1 VKMSKLELA
10 ELKHL
15 LKRCRIITTNRI
27 VRENFCQFIG
37 IKIDNISPDNLDSL
51 NNDQFIDT
59 LLGYLERTDNTSA
72 FYQLCVTLE
81 PHFNSGELQNKL
93 NNIKD
98 KLCPKQQDNKIKQL
112 CLLVAVHEDN
122 KGIRL
127 EAWVSNNI
135 GNYLPLLKKEP
146 SILQIPSKEFPDTFR
161 KVYQNCLEEIRN
173 NDDFPCKYIS
183 KIKVFLP
190 YNLFIKNNHKISSI
204 DTLVI
209 DETVPKAAQITF
221 GEMFEV
227 TLEFLE
233 RFNEN
238 KLDNHTS
245 MWYKKCDSF
254 KEISNKSVRDI
265 LFLVTQS
272 DINNRS
278 KLKKDLLSD
287 HVVGITFINFSNLK
301 TIGEILFYNGIPF
314 ALWIRKDIKEINIE
328 QTLNDIIN
336 EVNYLENLP
345 SIIKAHLDAETA
357 NIPDINTLIQDF
369 HGRQKEET
377 LATDQL
383 LNAIFMVNRGNITDK
398 EKERLIKKLLTDL
411 GAVEDL
417 EAEKENE

>member
-1 VKMSKLELA
+1 MSKLELA

-15 LKRCRIITTNRI
+15 LKRCRIITNNRI

-161 KVYQNCLEEIRN
+161 KVYQNCLE
-173 NDDFPCKYIS
+173 
-183 KIKVFLP
+183 
-190 YNLFIKNNHKISSI
+190 
-204 DTLVI
+204 
-209 DETVPKAAQITF
+209 
-221 GEMFEV
+221 
-227 TLEFLE
+227 
-233 RFNEN
+233 
-238 KLDNHTS
+238 
-245 MWYKKCDSF
+245 
-254 KEISNKSVRDI
+254 
-265 LFLVTQS
+265 
-272 DINNRS
+272 
-278 KLKKDLLSD
+278 
-287 HVVGITFINFSNLK
+287 
-301 TIGEILFYNGIPF
+301 
-314 ALWIRKDIKEINIE
+314 
-328 QTLNDIIN
+328 
-336 EVNYLENLP
+336 
-345 SIIKAHLDAETA
+345 
-357 NIPDINTLIQDF
+357 
-369 HGRQKEET
+369 
-377 LATDQL
+377 
-383 LNAIFMVNRGNITDK
+383 
-398 EKERLIKKLLTDL
+398 
-411 GAVEDL
+411 
-417 EAEKENE
+417 

>member
-1 VKMSKLELA
+1 MSKLDLS
-10 ELKHL
+10 ELKDL
-15 LKRCRIITTNRI
+15 LKRSGEITDNSI
-27 VRENFCQFIG
+27 VRKNFCTYIG
-37 IKIDNISPDNLDSL
+37 ITIDDISPDGVASL

-72 FYQLCVTLE
+72 FYQLCIKLE
-81 PHFNSGELQNKL
+81 PHFKSPGELQDEL

-98 KLCPKQQDNKIKQL
+98 KLCPKQQDNKIKQS

-127 EAWVSNNI
+127 EAWLSNHI
-135 GNYLPLLKKEP
+135 GDYLPLLKKEP

-209 DETVPKAAQITF
+209 DETVPKAERITF

-238 KLDNHTS
+238 KLYNHTS
-245 MWYKKCDSF
+245 MWHKKCDSF
-254 KEISNKSVRDI
+254 RKRSDKSVKDI
-265 LFLVTQS
+265 FFTVTQL
-272 DINNRS
+272 DVNNRP

-287 HVVGITFINFSNLK
+287 DVIGITFINFINLK

-314 ALWIRKDIKEINIE
+314 ALWIRKDIKEINIQE
-328 QTLNDIIN
+328 TLNNIIT
-336 EVNYLENLP
+336 EVNYLEKLP
-345 SIIKAHLDAETA
+345 SIIKGERINAKDNKNHIGNHLS
-357 NIPDINTLIQDF
+357 LICD
-369 HGRQKEET
+369 
-377 LATDQL
+377 TDNL
-383 LNAIFMVNRGNITDK
+383 LPPTS
-398 EKERLIKKLLTDL
+398 KLSMP
-411 GAVEDL
+411 
-417 EAEKENE
+417 

>member
-1 VKMSKLELA
+1 
-10 ELKHL
+10 
-15 LKRCRIITTNRI
+15 
-27 VRENFCQFIG
+27 
-37 IKIDNISPDNLDSL
+37 
-51 NNDQFIDT
+51 
-59 LLGYLERTDNTSA
+59 
-72 FYQLCVTLE
+72 
-81 PHFNSGELQNKL
+81 
-93 NNIKD
+93 
-98 KLCPKQQDNKIKQL
+98 
-112 CLLVAVHEDN
+112 
-122 KGIRL
+122 
-127 EAWVSNNI
+127 
-135 GNYLPLLKKEP
+135 LLKKEP
-146 SILQIPSKEFPDTFR
+146 SILKIPSKEFPDTFR

-209 DETVPKAAQITF
+209 DETVPKAEQTTF

-245 MWYKKCDSF
+245 MWHKKCDSF

-287 HVVGITFINFSNLK
+287 HVVGITFINFINLK

-345 SIIKAHLDAETA
+345 SIIKGERINAKDDKNHIGNHLS
-357 NIPDINTLIQDF
+357 LICD
-369 HGRQKEET
+369 
-377 LATDQL
+377 TDNL
-383 LNAIFMVNRGNITDK
+383 CLPPTS
-398 EKERLIKKLLTDL
+398 KLSMP
-411 GAVEDL
+411 
-417 EAEKENE
+417 